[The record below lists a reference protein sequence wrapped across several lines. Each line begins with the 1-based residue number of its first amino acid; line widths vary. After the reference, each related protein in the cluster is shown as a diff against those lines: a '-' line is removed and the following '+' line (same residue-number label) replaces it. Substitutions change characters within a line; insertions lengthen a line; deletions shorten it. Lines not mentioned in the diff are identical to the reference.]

1 MASTETGKKR
11 LPWGRIV
18 LAVSLAFN
26 LLIAGMYVG
35 AKLSGKGP
43 DKRGDRSQISALAG
57 GPYGRALS
65 REDRKALGQKFREQR
80 RAAPNGR
87 REMREIGL
95 ELAAAMQAS
104 PFQAETVT
112 ALLKR
117 QSEVVGR
124 VQARNLDGFADYLVA
139 MTPEARMAYGAE
151 LEKILTRRK
160 NR

>member
-35 AKLSGKGP
+35 AKFSGKGP

-65 REDRKALGQKFREQR
+65 REDRKALG
-80 RAAPNGR
+80 
-87 REMREIGL
+87 
-95 ELAAAMQAS
+95 
-104 PFQAETVT
+104 
-112 ALLKR
+112 
-117 QSEVVGR
+117 
-124 VQARNLDGFADYLVA
+124 
-139 MTPEARMAYGAE
+139 
-151 LEKILTRRK
+151 
-160 NR
+160 